1 MGRVEAA
8 ANSINQ
14 FRVLERGRRTVVTS
28 FSGGCE
34 YLSVSKY
41 SYVYVNIQYVL
52 SIYFIFTHYLSI
64 TMCLV
69 YEKVKDFLYIHLSF
83 SSLKIILQFFFNTIY
98 LINPGQESKPLKHLK
113 VSCPSTNVGQKQ
125 KYNAPQM
132 RLK

>member
-41 SYVYVNIQYVL
+41 SYVYVNIC
-52 SIYFIFTHYLSI
+52 IKYL
-64 TMCLV
+64 
-69 YEKVKDFLYIHLSF
+69 LYIYTLFEHYYVF
-83 SSLKIILQFFFNTIY
+83 GI
-98 LINPGQESKPLKHLK
+98 
-113 VSCPSTNVGQKQ
+113 
-125 KYNAPQM
+125 
-132 RLK
+132 